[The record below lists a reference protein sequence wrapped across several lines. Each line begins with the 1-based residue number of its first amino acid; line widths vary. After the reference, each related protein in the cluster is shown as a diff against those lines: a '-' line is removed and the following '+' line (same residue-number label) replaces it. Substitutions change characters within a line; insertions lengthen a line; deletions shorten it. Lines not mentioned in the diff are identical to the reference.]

1 MENLDLYN
9 KCADVPQSA
18 QRAILGGK
26 LKGKT
31 DINPMWRIKKLTELF
46 GECGKG
52 WNTVD
57 EKFWTE
63 NGANGEIIACC
74 SLYLIIPEHDKIFG
88 IGGSMLI
95 QTEKGQLVSND
106 EAFKM
111 ARTDA
116 ISVACKSLGM
126 GANVYWNSDNDKYI
140 KSTPNLMGGNYV
152 LIGGAYDGKTI
163 REVYETDQQYID
175 KLMSSPAVKRE
186 VKDNINAFL
195 EH

>member
-1 MENLDLYN
+1 MENLELYN
-9 KCADVPQSA
+9 KCAEVPQNA

-63 NGANGEIIACC
+63 NGANGEIIAFC
-74 SLYLIIPEHDKIFG
+74 SLYLTIPEHDKIFG

-126 GANVYWNSDNDKYI
+126 GANVYWSSDNDKYT
-140 KSTPNLMGGNYV
+140 KPAPTLFGGDYV

-163 REVYETDQQYID
+163 KEAYEGDQQYID
-175 KLMSSPAVKRE
+175 KLMNSPAVKRE

-195 EH
+195 EQ

>member
-1 MENLDLYN
+1 
-9 KCADVPQSA
+9 
-18 QRAILGGK
+18 
-26 LKGKT
+26 
-31 DINPMWRIKKLTELF
+31 
-46 GECGKG
+46 
-52 WNTVD
+52 
-57 EKFWTE
+57 
-63 NGANGEIIACC
+63 
-74 SLYLIIPEHDKIFG
+74 
-88 IGGSMLI
+88 MLI

-126 GANVYWNSDNDKYI
+126 GANVYCNSDNDKYI
-140 KSTPNLMGGNYV
+140 KPTSNMLGGDYV

>member
-52 WNTVD
+52 WNTTD

-63 NGANGEIIACC
+63 NGANGEIIAFC
-74 SLYLIIPEHDKIFG
+74 SACTATHFSYCSPWGMLLASRQHSPVSQQLGSPRAAPLYPVEIISSFLIITAP
-88 IGGSMLI
+88 
-95 QTEKGQLVSND
+95 
-106 EAFKM
+106 
-111 ARTDA
+111 
-116 ISVACKSLGM
+116 
-126 GANVYWNSDNDKYI
+126 Y
-140 KSTPNLMGGNYV
+140 
-152 LIGGAYDGKTI
+152 
-163 REVYETDQQYID
+163 
-175 KLMSSPAVKRE
+175 
-186 VKDNINAFL
+186 
-195 EH
+195 